1 MAKEVLSALVEN
13 HSGVLARVTSLFSQ
27 RGYNIDSL
35 TVSAT
40 DDPEISRITIV
51 VEGDS
56 HIIEQIILQ
65 TEKLT
70 ETRQVFALNQSHS
83 LLRELLLIKLAAD
96 ERNRAAIREIAEIY
110 KAKIIDLS
118 SDSMVL
124 ELTGAPEKID
134 GFLEVL
140 KQYTILEMCRTGVTA
155 LERGGTFQR

>member
-35 TVSAT
+35 TVSTT